1 MTENNIFVY
10 KLSPLPTSKKEEG
23 MHTMGV
29 EAGVCTAIGLLA
41 RSIWILMGGPVLMG
55 SN

>member
-1 MTENNIFVY
+1 MIENNIFVY
-10 KLSPLPTSKKEEG
+10 KLSPLPTSKKGEG
-23 MHTMGV
+23 VHPMGV

-55 SN
+55 IN

>member
-1 MTENNIFVY
+1 MTENNTFAY
-10 KLSPLPTSKKEEG
+10 KLSPLPTSKKGEE
-23 MHTMGV
+23 MHSMGV

-41 RSIWILMGGPVLMG
+41 RSIWILMSGPVLMG